1 MGSRKVV
8 SFRHDRDILCTFNH
22 DKTKGAPL
30 PLHTPRPAAAI
41 LPDPNPD

>member
-1 MGSRKVV
+1 MSAR
-8 SFRHDRDILCTFNH
+8 FRRRAPQPSTPAS
-22 DKTKGAPL
+22 APL